1 MAGYTP
7 FEFASPKSY
16 SDWTQ
21 YAGFDRTTG
30 DFGIP
35 PPPEEQKRLF
45 AEGETPSWSGLA
57 DKIIAPIKNAYGQL
71 SNAGT
76 SLGQGDI
83 PGAVKALQTQP
94 HQQPQSQPFQP
105 IDTTPTEPVFG
116 TKFHG

>member
-1 MAGYTP
+1 MAAYAP

-16 SDWTQ
+16 SDWAQ
-21 YAGFDRTTG
+21 YAGFDRITG

-35 PPPEEQKRLF
+35 PPAEETKSLF
-45 AEGETPSWSGLA
+45 GKDETPSLSGLA
-57 DKIIAPIKNAYGQL
+57 DKIIAPIKNAFGQL

-83 PGAVKALQTQP
+83 PGAVKALQKQP
-94 HQQPQSQPFQP
+94 QPFQP

>member
-7 FEFASPKSY
+7 FEFVSPKSY

-35 PPPEEQKRLF
+35 PPAEEQKSLF
-45 AEGETPSWSGLA
+45 DEGETPSFSGLV
-57 DKIIAPIKNAYGQL
+57 DKITQPVKNAFGQI

-83 PGAVKALQTQP
+83 PGAIKALQKQP
-94 HQQPQSQPFQP
+94 QPFQP

-116 TKFHG
+116 TTFHG

>member
-30 DFGIP
+30 DFAIP
-35 PPPEEQKRLF
+35 PPAEETKSLF
-45 AEGETPSWSGLA
+45 GKDETPSLSGLA

-83 PGAVKALQTQP
+83 PGAVKALQKQP
-94 HQQPQSQPFQP
+94 QPFQP